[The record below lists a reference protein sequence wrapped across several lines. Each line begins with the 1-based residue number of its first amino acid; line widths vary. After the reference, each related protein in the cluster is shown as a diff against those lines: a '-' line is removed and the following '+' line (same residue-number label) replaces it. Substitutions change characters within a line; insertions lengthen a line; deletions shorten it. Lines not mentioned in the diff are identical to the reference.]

1 MFYNKLTVL
10 VVEDNL
16 GDFVLIKEYLQ
27 EIFANITIH
36 HATTLAKAIVIVEE
50 HIIDVILLDLTLP
63 DGMGINTF
71 ISIRSKAEQ
80 IPVIILTGLED
91 SKIALE
97 SLHDGAQDY
106 IVKDDCTPTLL
117 AKSISYGIERSNI
130 NKQLKKSEEQY
141 KYLFNNNPLPM
152 IAYDTQST
160 AILMVNEAAVL
171 YYGYSQAEFLQMQM
185 TDLQY
190 INKELIPEQSY
201 KSNEQSKDLKQKKK
215 NQELIDVEI
224 HVHSITVEGKNA
236 TLAVIHDV
244 TERNRAKEQMRQSEQ
259 NFRTISENFPNG
271 AVSVLNKD
279 LSIIYTAGKEFH
291 IKNVPASFF
300 INTNFIAHFQELEKK
315 KISEMLNIVFSGET
329 IVFEVKHEERTY
341 IISGVP
347 LYETNGSIQKIL
359 IASQN
364 ISLQKNNEK
373 EKELLIEELTQINS
387 DLRQFS
393 YITSHNLRA
402 PLSNL
407 LGLLKLIDLNSIEDS
422 ITKLLLENFKECTL
436 QLNDTVND
444 LINVLIIKNN
454 VNLNKESLEIQKSFE
469 KVSHSIKN
477 HLDETETTFS
487 IDLDCANTVNFN
499 NTYLESI
506 LLNLLTNAVKY
517 RSPERKPHISLF
529 SEKINGGVK
538 LYFRD
543 NGLGI
548 DLRRYKD
555 RVFGLYQR
563 FHNHADSKGLG
574 LYIVK
579 SQIGVM
585 GGEIDVESEVDKGT
599 TFIITF
605 KN

>member
-1 MFYNKLTVL
+1 MNYNNLNIL
-10 VVEDNL
+10 VVEDNQ
-16 GDFVLIKEYLQ
+16 GDFILIQEYLQ
-27 EIFANITIH
+27 EIFITAKIH
-36 HATTLAKAIVIVEE
+36 HAITLAEANEIVDTENL
-50 HIIDVILLDLTLP
+50 DVILLDLTLP
-63 DGMGINTF
+63 DGLGIDTF
-71 ISIRSKAEQ
+71 LSLQSKAEQ
-80 IPVIILTGLED
+80 IPVIIITGLED
-91 SKIALE
+91 SKLALE

-117 AKSISYGIERSNI
+117 SKSIKYGIERSNI
-130 NKQLKKSEEQY
+130 RKHLKKSEEQY
-141 KYLFNNNPLPM
+141 KYLFYNNPLPM
-152 IAYDTQST
+152 IAFDTESK
-160 AILMVNEAAVL
+160 AIFMVNEAAIHF
-171 YYGYSQAEFLQMQM
+171 YGYNEVEFLKM
-185 TDLQY
+185 TMNDLLFKGVDNLKKQN
-190 INKELIPEQSY
+190 IFSADAT
-201 KSNEQSKDLKQKKK
+201 KDVKHTKK
-215 NQELIDVEI
+215 NHKIIDVEI
-224 HVHSITVEGKNA
+224 QQHSIVIEGRNA
-236 TLAVIHDV
+236 TLAVIHEV

-279 LSIIYTAGKEFH
+279 FSIIYTAGKEFH
-291 IKNVPASFF
+291 INDVPVSYF
-300 INTNFIAHFQELEKK
+300 INTNYVAHFNELEKQ
-315 KISEMLNIVFSGET
+315 KITEMLKKVFMGDT
-329 IVFEVKHEERTY
+329 IVFEVNHEDLTY

-364 ISLQKNNEK
+364 ITLQKNNEK
-373 EKELLIEELTQINS
+373 EKEHLIEELTQINS

-407 LGLLKLIDLNSIEDS
+407 LGLLKLIDLNSIEDPT
-422 ITKLLLENFKECTL
+422 TKLLLENFQDCTI

-454 VNLNKESLEIQKSFE
+454 VNIKKEPLEISKIFE
-469 KVSHSIKN
+469 KVSNSIKN
-477 HLDETETTFS
+477 HLVETETTFT
-487 IDLDCANTVNFN
+487 IELDHANTVNFN

-517 RSPERKPHISLF
+517 SSPTRKPHISLT
-529 SEKINGGVK
+529 SEKIFGGVK
-538 LYFRD
+538 LYFTD

-548 DLRRYKD
+548 DLKRYKD

-585 GGEIDVESEVDKGT
+585 GGEIDVQSEVDKGT

>member
-1 MFYNKLTVL
+1 MLYNNLNIL
-10 VVEDNL
+10 VVEDNQ
-16 GDFVLIKEYLQ
+16 GDFILIKEYLH
-27 EIFANITIH
+27 EIFTNVKIYHAITLEQANEMVALH
-36 HATTLAKAIVIVEE
+36 NL
-50 HIIDVILLDLTLP
+50 DVILLDLTLP
-63 DGMGINTF
+63 DGLGIDTF
-71 ISIRSKAEQ
+71 LSLQSKAEQ
-80 IPVIILTGLED
+80 IPVIIITGLED
-91 SKIALE
+91 SKLALE

-117 AKSISYGIERSNI
+117 SKSIKYGIERSNI
-130 NKQLKKSEEQY
+130 RRHLKKSEEQY

-152 IAYDTQST
+152 IAFDTESK
-160 AILMVNEAAVL
+160 AIFMVNEAAIHF
-171 YYGYSQAEFLQMQM
+171 YGFSEVEFLNMTMNDLLLKKVINTKVNQHDI
-185 TDLQY
+185 TDLG
-190 INKELIPEQSY
+190 
-201 KSNEQSKDLKQKKK
+201 KDVKHTKK
-215 NQELIDVEI
+215 NHESIDVEI
-224 HVHSITVEGKNA
+224 HEHSIVIEGRNA

-244 TERNRAKEQMRQSEQ
+244 TERNKAKEQVRQSEQ

-291 IKNVPASFF
+291 IKDAPVSYF
-300 INTNFIAHFQELEKK
+300 INTNYVEHFNELEKQ
-315 KISEMLNIVFSGET
+315 KISEMLTKVFKGDT
-329 IVFEVKHEERTY
+329 VVFEVNHEDQTY
-341 IISGVP
+341 IMSGVP
-347 LYETNGSIQKIL
+347 LYETNGSIHKIL

-364 ISLQKNNEK
+364 ITRQKNNEK
-373 EKELLIEELTQINS
+373 EKEHLIEELTQINS

-407 LGLLKLIDLNSIEDS
+407 LGLLKLIDLNSIEDPT
-422 ITKLLLENFKECTL
+422 TKLLFENFQDCTF
-436 QLNDTVND
+436 QLNETVND

-454 VNLNKESLEIQKSFE
+454 VNINKEPLEIRKSFE
-469 KVSHSIKN
+469 KVLHSIKN
-477 HLDETETTFS
+477 HLEETETTFS
-487 IDLDCANTVNFN
+487 IDLDHANTVNFN

-517 RSPERKPHISLF
+517 RSPERKPHISLY
-529 SEKINGGVK
+529 SEKINGGVR
-538 LYFRD
+538 LYFTD
-543 NGLGI
+543 NGLGM
-548 DLRRYKD
+548 DLRRYKE

-585 GGEIDVESEVDKGT
+585 GGEIDVQSEVDKGT